1 MAFPSRVLL
10 LLRVGSHKQ
19 GLVGG
24 VPSCNLSCLI
34 AAATASTTTTSSPSR
49 SNYYGRPT
57 FSCSNPHDR
66 GFGTSP
72 SLSSSKPTSSQPSTQ
87 PSPPSPQPGG
97 GPAPSPTRLFIGKP
111 ITDEA
116 RDKAEYENMMQRV
129 AEKDP
134 VYEGIMRKAAFDT
147 TVTWLQVNF
156 PEDPHWH
163 PSARATVPTRLDG
176 NGPPRIFRY
185 CHAGPFPTTISYL
198 HDDGTTKMVPPDDTR
213 LVFVGRSGDR
223 AARVGGIK
231 QGGTVCVAITVL
243 PPPGVGE
250 GETAGQPLAR
260 TAGTTAMDAA
270 NAALLAF
277 IRETQDRGFLG
288 SPPLGPELE
297 GSLAIVFMGADLFVS
312 EYSQERG
319 FFDPPGGFAFEET
332 LVDMGEP

>member
-1 MAFPSRVLL
+1 MAFPSRVPL
-10 LLRVGSHKQ
+10 LLRVAGRKQ
-19 GLVGG
+19 GLIG
-24 VPSCNLSCLI
+24 VPSCSLSCLI
-34 AAATASTTTTSSPSR
+34 AATTTSATTTSSPSR
-49 SNYYGRPT
+49 PNSYGGPT
-57 FSCSNPHDR
+57 VSFSNPHCR

-72 SLSSSKPTSSQPSTQ
+72 SLSSSKPPSSQPSTQ
-87 PSPPSPQPGG
+87 PRPPSPQPCG

-111 ITDEA
+111 INADAHDNAAWEHLL
-116 RDKAEYENMMQRV
+116 QRV

-134 VYEGIMRKAAFDT
+134 LYEGIVRKAAFDA
-147 TVTWLQVNF
+147 TVDWLQVNF

-185 CHAGPFPTTISYL
+185 CHAGPFPATISYL
-198 HDDGTTKMVPPDDTR
+198 DDDGMTKTVPPDDTR

-231 QGGTVCVAITVL
+231 QGGTVCVALTVL

-260 TAGTTAMDAA
+260 TAETPAMDAA

-288 SPPLGPELE
+288 SPPLGPDLE

-312 EYSQERG
+312 EYSRESG